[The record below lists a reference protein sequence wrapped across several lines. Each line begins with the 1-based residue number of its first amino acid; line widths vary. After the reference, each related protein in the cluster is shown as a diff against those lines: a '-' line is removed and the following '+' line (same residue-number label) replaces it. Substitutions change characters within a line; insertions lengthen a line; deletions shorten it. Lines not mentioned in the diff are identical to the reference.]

1 MMTAKEYID
10 SLRKLNTR
18 VYMFGEKLDNW
29 VDHPMIRPSINCVAM
44 TYALA
49 QDPQYEELMT
59 ATSSLTGHKINRFT
73 HLHQSADDLVKKV
86 KMQRLLG
93 QKTASCFQRCVGM
106 DAFNAVYSTTY
117 EIDEKCG
124 THYHENFKKFLAY
137 VQDNDLTVDGAM
149 TDPKG
154 DRSKAP
160 HDQADPDMYVHV
172 VERRDDG
179 IVVCG
184 AKCHQT
190 GSVNSHWHIFMPT
203 IAMGEADKDW
213 AISFACPADAEGL
226 YISVLI
232 RPHMKAESMVFV
244 TAMTAV
250 AMARA
255 IERTV
260 DADAVIKWVNDIF
273 VRGKKVCGILCE
285 SAFDADALSEYV
297 VIGAGVNITEP
308 SGGFPA
314 DISAVAGALLP
325 HGRGQELRSRLAA
338 AFLEELFSEYARLD
352 SRSFLDEYRRR
363 SMVTGKNVSV
373 ISPTL
378 TRHGKAIAIDDDCRL
393 VVRFDDGT
401 TEHVSTGEISV
412 RVD

>member
-1 MMTAKEYID
+1 MSGFSSKSILDICPKELAGRLDITLFDELD
-10 SLRKLNTR
+10 STNTYLKKLARAGAPEGR
-18 VYMFGEKLDNW
+18 V
-29 VDHPMIRPSINCVAM
+29 IIAR
-44 TYALA
+44 
-49 QDPQYEELMT
+49 
-59 ATSSLTGHKINRFT
+59 R
-73 HLHQSADDLVKKV
+73 QSAGRG
-86 KMQRLLG
+86 RLG
-93 QKTASCFQRCVGM
+93 RSF
-106 DAFNAVYSTTY
+106 YS
-117 EIDEKCG
+117 
-124 THYHENFKKFLAY
+124 
-137 VQDNDLTVDGAM
+137 
-149 TDPKG
+149 
-154 DRSKAP
+154 
-160 HDQADPDMYVHV
+160 
-172 VERRDDG
+172 
-179 IVVCG
+179 
-184 AKCHQT
+184 
-190 GSVNSHWHIFMPT
+190 
-203 IAMGEADKDW
+203 
-213 AISFACPADAEGL
+213 DAEGL

-255 IERTV
+255 IERTM

-285 SAFDADALSEYV
+285 SAFGADALSEYV

-308 SGGFPA
+308 FGGFPA

-325 HGRGQELRSRLAA
+325 HGSGQELRSRLAA
-338 AFLEELFSEYARLD
+338 AFLEELFGEYARLD

>member
-1 MMTAKEYID
+1 MSGFSTQGILGICPKELASRLDITLFDELD
-10 SLRKLNTR
+10 STNTYLKKLARAGAPEGR
-18 VYMFGEKLDNW
+18 V
-29 VDHPMIRPSINCVAM
+29 IIAR
-44 TYALA
+44 
-49 QDPQYEELMT
+49 
-59 ATSSLTGHKINRFT
+59 R
-73 HLHQSADDLVKKV
+73 QSAGRG
-86 KMQRLLG
+86 RLG
-93 QKTASCFQRCVGM
+93 RSF
-106 DAFNAVYSTTY
+106 YS
-117 EIDEKCG
+117 
-124 THYHENFKKFLAY
+124 
-137 VQDNDLTVDGAM
+137 
-149 TDPKG
+149 
-154 DRSKAP
+154 
-160 HDQADPDMYVHV
+160 
-172 VERRDDG
+172 
-179 IVVCG
+179 
-184 AKCHQT
+184 
-190 GSVNSHWHIFMPT
+190 
-203 IAMGEADKDW
+203 
-213 AISFACPADAEGL
+213 DAEGL

-260 DADAVIKWVNDIF
+260 DTAPMIKWVNDIF

-285 SAFDADALSEYV
+285 SAFGADALSEYV

-325 HGRGQELRSRLAA
+325 HGSGQELRSRLAA

>member
-1 MMTAKEYID
+1 MSSFSAQGILDICPKELAGRLDITLFDELD
-10 SLRKLNTR
+10 STNTYLKKLAR
-18 VYMFGEKLDNW
+18 AG
-29 VDHPMIRPSINCVAM
+29 A
-44 TYALA
+44 
-49 QDPQYEELMT
+49 EEGRIII
-59 ATSSLTGHKINRFT
+59 ARR
-73 HLHQSADDLVKKV
+73 QSAGRG
-86 KMQRLLG
+86 RLG
-93 QKTASCFQRCVGM
+93 RSF
-106 DAFNAVYSTTY
+106 YS
-117 EIDEKCG
+117 
-124 THYHENFKKFLAY
+124 
-137 VQDNDLTVDGAM
+137 
-149 TDPKG
+149 
-154 DRSKAP
+154 
-160 HDQADPDMYVHV
+160 
-172 VERRDDG
+172 
-179 IVVCG
+179 
-184 AKCHQT
+184 
-190 GSVNSHWHIFMPT
+190 
-203 IAMGEADKDW
+203 
-213 AISFACPADAEGL
+213 DAEGL

-232 RPHMKAESMVFV
+232 RPHMKAESLVFV

-260 DADAVIKWVNDIF
+260 DADPMIKWVNDIF

-325 HGRGQELRSRLAA
+325 HGSGQELRSRLAA
-338 AFLEELFSEYARLD
+338 AFLEDLFGEYARLD

>member
-1 MMTAKEYID
+1 MSSFSAQGILDICPKGLAGRLDITLFDELD
-10 SLRKLNTR
+10 STNTCLKKLAR
-18 VYMFGEKLDNW
+18 VGAPEGR
-29 VDHPMIRPSINCVAM
+29 VIIAR
-44 TYALA
+44 
-49 QDPQYEELMT
+49 Q
-59 ATSSLTGHKINRFT
+59 
-73 HLHQSADDLVKKV
+73 QSAGRG
-86 KMQRLLG
+86 RLG
-93 QKTASCFQRCVGM
+93 RSF
-106 DAFNAVYSTTY
+106 YS
-117 EIDEKCG
+117 
-124 THYHENFKKFLAY
+124 
-137 VQDNDLTVDGAM
+137 
-149 TDPKG
+149 
-154 DRSKAP
+154 
-160 HDQADPDMYVHV
+160 
-172 VERRDDG
+172 
-179 IVVCG
+179 
-184 AKCHQT
+184 
-190 GSVNSHWHIFMPT
+190 
-203 IAMGEADKDW
+203 
-213 AISFACPADAEGL
+213 DAEGL

-308 SGGFPA
+308 FGGFPA

-325 HGRGQELRSRLAA
+325 HGSGQELRSSLAA
-338 AFLEELFSEYARLD
+338 AFLEELFGEYAHID

-363 SMVTGKNVSV
+363 SMVTGKSVSV
-373 ISPTL
+373 ISPSL
-378 TRHGKAIAIDDDCRL
+378 TRHGKAVAIDDDCRL

-401 TEHVSTGEISV
+401 TEHVSTGEISI

>member
-1 MMTAKEYID
+1 
-10 SLRKLNTR
+10 
-18 VYMFGEKLDNW
+18 
-29 VDHPMIRPSINCVAM
+29 
-44 TYALA
+44 
-49 QDPQYEELMT
+49 
-59 ATSSLTGHKINRFT
+59 
-73 HLHQSADDLVKKV
+73 
-86 KMQRLLG
+86 
-93 QKTASCFQRCVGM
+93 
-106 DAFNAVYSTTY
+106 
-117 EIDEKCG
+117 
-124 THYHENFKKFLAY
+124 
-137 VQDNDLTVDGAM
+137 
-149 TDPKG
+149 
-154 DRSKAP
+154 
-160 HDQADPDMYVHV
+160 
-172 VERRDDG
+172 
-179 IVVCG
+179 
-184 AKCHQT
+184 
-190 GSVNSHWHIFMPT
+190 
-203 IAMGEADKDW
+203 
-213 AISFACPADAEGL
+213 
-226 YISVLI
+226 
-232 RPHMKAESMVFV
+232 MVFV

-308 SGGFPA
+308 FGGFPA

-325 HGRGQELRSRLAA
+325 YGNRQELRSSLAA
-338 AFLEELFSEYARLD
+338 AFLEELFGEYAHID

-363 SMVTGKNVSV
+363 SMVTGKSISV
-373 ISPTL
+373 ISPSL

>member
-1 MMTAKEYID
+1 MSDFSTQGILGICPKYLAGRLDITLFDELD
-10 SLRKLNTR
+10 STNTYLKKLARAGAPEGR
-18 VYMFGEKLDNW
+18 V
-29 VDHPMIRPSINCVAM
+29 IIAR
-44 TYALA
+44 
-49 QDPQYEELMT
+49 
-59 ATSSLTGHKINRFT
+59 R
-73 HLHQSADDLVKKV
+73 QSAGRG
-86 KMQRLLG
+86 RLG
-93 QKTASCFQRCVGM
+93 RSF
-106 DAFNAVYSTTY
+106 YS
-117 EIDEKCG
+117 
-124 THYHENFKKFLAY
+124 
-137 VQDNDLTVDGAM
+137 
-149 TDPKG
+149 
-154 DRSKAP
+154 
-160 HDQADPDMYVHV
+160 
-172 VERRDDG
+172 
-179 IVVCG
+179 
-184 AKCHQT
+184 
-190 GSVNSHWHIFMPT
+190 
-203 IAMGEADKDW
+203 
-213 AISFACPADAEGL
+213 DAEGL

-250 AMARA
+250 ALARA

-285 SAFDADALSEYV
+285 SAFGADALSEYV

-325 HGRGQELRSRLAA
+325 HGSGQELRSRLAA

-378 TRHGKAIAIDDDCRL
+378 TRHGKAVAIDDDCRL

>member
-1 MMTAKEYID
+1 MSSFSAQGILDICPKELAGRLDITLFDELD
-10 SLRKLNTR
+10 STNTYLKKLAR
-18 VYMFGEKLDNW
+18 AG
-29 VDHPMIRPSINCVAM
+29 A
-44 TYALA
+44 
-49 QDPQYEELMT
+49 EEGRIII
-59 ATSSLTGHKINRFT
+59 ARR
-73 HLHQSADDLVKKV
+73 QSAGRG
-86 KMQRLLG
+86 RLG
-93 QKTASCFQRCVGM
+93 RSF
-106 DAFNAVYSTTY
+106 YS
-117 EIDEKCG
+117 
-124 THYHENFKKFLAY
+124 
-137 VQDNDLTVDGAM
+137 
-149 TDPKG
+149 
-154 DRSKAP
+154 
-160 HDQADPDMYVHV
+160 
-172 VERRDDG
+172 
-179 IVVCG
+179 
-184 AKCHQT
+184 
-190 GSVNSHWHIFMPT
+190 
-203 IAMGEADKDW
+203 
-213 AISFACPADAEGL
+213 DAEGL

-260 DADAVIKWVNDIF
+260 DADAMIKWVNDIF

-285 SAFDADALSEYV
+285 SAFGADALSEYV

-308 SGGFPA
+308 FGGFPA

-325 HGRGQELRSRLAA
+325 HGSGQELRSRLAA
-338 AFLEELFSEYARLD
+338 AFLEDLFGEYARLD